1 MWGAGTPSYEGKR
14 ITVPETLCYPR
25 PLQAHVPIII
35 GGGGER
41 RTLRLAARYAD
52 AANVIGDKDAVRRKA
67 AVLRAHV
74 EAEGRSGQDVALTH
88 LSTVLVGAHDRHVA
102 EMVERVRP
110 RRSDAARLAAA
121 MNAGTVSDHVGR
133 FRELAELGV
142 REVMVR
148 LPDPRDPDAMEQMSK
163 VIAAFR

>member
-1 MWGAGTPSYEGKR
+1 
-14 ITVPETLCYPR
+14 
-25 PLQAHVPIII
+25 
-35 GGGGER
+35 
-41 RTLRLAARYAD
+41 
-52 AANVIGDKDAVRRKA
+52 
-67 AVLRAHV
+67 
-74 EAEGRSGQDVALTH
+74 
-88 LSTVLVGAHDRHVA
+88 
-102 EMVERVRP
+102 MVERVRP
-110 RRSDAARLAAA
+110 GRSDAARLAVA